1 MRLQKLCSHLNV
13 SLSLSLLSLDDFGW
27 YWPKPSCTVQCP
39 CSVVKQDKNF
49 FYPAVSPLLSL
60 ELFRGKTHVR
70 RALTQSVSLCLLCFS
85 LRPVC
90 VCVTTYEC
98 LLCVCV
104 CVRLRGEEMRIKS
117 AIKRTCP
124 PDDSASP
131 HHHSVEQT
139 YTQWRNPSN
148 FLFEIRKDRW
158 KCWRHFS
165 ISIFCTEIVCYRSPW
180 MHIYSISSSSS
191 YIYIYTIS
199 SYCVCV
205 RGRAPK
211 KLLKKRVPARAR
223 RACVCVENALCA
235 CVWRRVTIPVCF
247 SATLFSHSDTM
258 AALFILGFRSLLS
271 SRPRLHFSCLCAR
284 ACVRKGPEPSHLTAG
299 EENRLMRAPTPTAKP
314 FRMIW
319 KRKEN
324 HQSGSF
330 VIRSRNRTS
339 IRQRRWQVVF
349 VHVFVHIFLIDI
361 STK

>member
-1 MRLQKLCSHLNV
+1 M
-13 SLSLSLLSLDDFGW
+13 
-27 YWPKPSCTVQCP
+27 
-39 CSVVKQDKNF
+39 
-49 FYPAVSPLLSL
+49 
-60 ELFRGKTHVR
+60 
-70 RALTQSVSLCLLCFS
+70 
-85 LRPVC
+85 C
-90 VCVTTYEC
+90 VCVLDCGGRKCGSNPQSKER
-98 LLCVCV
+98 
-104 CVRLRGEEMRIKS
+104 VRLTIPL
-117 AIKRTCP
+117 P
-124 PDDSASP
+124 P
-131 HHHSVEQT
+131 HHSVEQT

-284 ACVRKGPEPSHLTAG
+284 ACVRKGPEPSNGRRRKPVDARTNADSKTIPNDLKKKGKSSIGFFRDPLTK
-299 EENRLMRAPTPTAKP
+299 PDIHQTATMTGR
-314 FRMIW
+314 FC
-319 KRKEN
+319 
-324 HQSGSF
+324 
-330 VIRSRNRTS
+330 SRFCTHFPY
-339 IRQRRWQVVF
+339 WY
-349 VHVFVHIFLIDI
+349 
-361 STK
+361 